1 VKTYG
6 LIFWNSI
13 RGFRPYALLF
23 RNPLRVTMVYW
34 FLFCTVLS
42 AAVATVQYVRYE
54 KWLPLYVTEVSKNI
68 PDFSFENGELKSS
81 LAMPVIA
88 DKGPRPIILDPA
100 ETITKPLPA
109 YTNGMVHIGKKR
121 IKIWPKPDMEPGILS
136 IDSFPS
142 GKVDHDYLL
151 GLGKQLGYV
160 GAPFLFVVMT
170 LVFFV
175 VGLLQAL
182 FFATLVSFLEK
193 TIKPPFTFEEM
204 LNISVCALTPGSLII
219 AVYWA
224 WNVALVPLDL
234 IYFFVYIVFHVM
246 GSGACRRSMMPPEPF
261 EEE

>member
-1 VKTYG
+1 VKTYP

-23 RNPLRVTMVYW
+23 RNPLRVTLVYW
-34 FLFCTVLS
+34 FLFCLVLS
-42 AAVATVQYVRYE
+42 AAVASIQYSRYA
-54 KWLPLYVTEVSKNI
+54 KWLPLYVTEVCRTI
-68 PDFSFENGELKSS
+68 PEFSFENGEMKTS
-81 LAMPVIA
+81 LPTPVIA

-100 ETITKPLPA
+100 ETIAKPLPG
-109 YTNGMVHIGKKR
+109 YTNGMVHIGRKV
-121 IKIWPKPDMEPGILS
+121 IKFWPKPDMEPGIFS
-136 IDSFPS
+136 IARFPS

-151 GLGKQLGYV
+151 DFGRQIGYV
-160 GAPFLFVVMT
+160 GGPFIFLVMT
-170 LVFFV
+170 LGFFV
-175 VGLLQAL
+175 AGLLQAL

-193 TIKPPFTFEEM
+193 TIQPSFTFDQM
-204 LNISVCALTPGSLII
+204 LNISIYALTPGSLIV

-224 WNVALVPLDL
+224 WGVALVPLDL